1 MTASSSARFAPI
13 GALRIGLA
21 LLVLTALMYFGP
33 LDDAPGWLTG
43 LLFVAGLLL
52 TATALGIRMLRE

>member
-13 GALRIGLA
+13 GALRIGLV
-21 LLVLTALMYFGP
+21 LLVAWALMYFGP
-33 LDDAPGWLTG
+33 LDGAPGWVTG
-43 LLFVAGLLL
+43 FVFVAGLLL